1 MDIPWDTETYLH
13 RVGRAG
19 RFGSQGTAIALISS
33 GKEYTE
39 LQNISTK
46 IMKDIEHITG
56 KSLIK
61 FPVLLNFKIL
71 W

>member
-19 RFGSQGTAIALISS
+19 RFGSQGTAITIIS

-46 IMKDIEHITG
+46 MMKDIELITG
-56 KSLIK
+56 KSLIQ
-61 FPVLLNFKIL
+61 FLIPLNFNIL
-71 W
+71 